1 MRKAFLA
8 FVVAGLMAVLAAPAS
23 AVVLYD
29 NGGPDYSLGFGLFS
43 DTQNSAAIEVAYY
56 IAYNQFMLSSP
67 ATITGMEWWG
77 FYYPCNTPPPSG
89 DVFDYD
95 IQSNPGGGGEPS
107 GEITS
112 GGLGSLAVT
121 DTGTTFGGY
130 ELYEYNASA
139 SISLPA
145 GTYYL
150 SIYDTAS
157 NPGNP
162 FTWAVSTES
171 AAGTAA
177 WSYDTS
183 GVYGW
188 TPNTD
193 DGLAFNLTGGPTE
206 GVPGFVPEPA
216 TMTLLGLGLAGL
228 GAKVAR
234 RRSR

>member
-1 MRKAFLA
+1 MRKVFLG
-8 FVVAGLMAVLAAPAS
+8 FVIAALMAVLAAPAS

-29 NGGPDYSLGFGLFS
+29 NGGPDYYTGFFS
-43 DTQNSAAIEVAYY
+43 DPQNTPPLETALY
-56 IAYNQFMLSSP
+56 IAYNQFTLSSA

-77 FYYPCNTPPPSG
+77 FYYNGNTPPAA
-89 DVFDYD
+89 DLFDYD
-95 IQSNPGGGGEPS
+95 IQMNPGGGGQPS
-107 GEITS
+107 GDITS
-112 GGLGSLAVT
+112 GVLGGLSVT
-121 DTGTTFGGY
+121 DTGNVCDGCEVY
-130 ELYEYNASA
+130 QYNASA

-150 SIYDTAS
+150 SIYDTVS
-157 NPGNP
+157 NPGNT
-162 FTWAVSTES
+162 FTWCTSTES
-171 AAGTAA
+171 ATGTEE

-188 TPNTD
+188 LGVPE
-193 DGLAFNLTGGPTE
+193 DGLAFNLTGESSGA
-206 GVPGFVPEPA
+206 FVPEPA

>member
-1 MRKAFLA
+1 MRKVFLA
-8 FVVAGLMAVLAAPAS
+8 FVIAGLMAVCAAPAS

-29 NGGPDYSLGFGLFS
+29 NGGPDYYTGFYS
-43 DTQNSAAIEVAYY
+43 DTQNSAINEGGALY
-56 IAYNQFMLSSP
+56 IAYNQFTLFSA

-77 FYYPCNTPPPSG
+77 LYYPGNSPPGSG

-95 IQSNPGGGGEPS
+95 VQSNPGSAGQPS

-112 GGLGSLAVT
+112 GVLGGLSVT
-121 DTGTTFGGY
+121 DTGNVLAGCEVY
-130 ELYEYNASA
+130 QYNASA
-139 SISLPA
+139 SIALSA

-150 SIYDTAS
+150 SIYDTVS
-157 NPGNP
+157 NPGNT
-162 FTWAVSTES
+162 FTWCTSTET
-171 AAGTAA
+171 ATGTSE

-183 GVYGW
+183 SNDYGW
-188 TPNTD
+188 LGTSEY
-193 DGLAFNLTGGPTE
+193 GLAFNLTGESSGA
-206 GVPGFVPEPA
+206 FVPEPA